1 MIVDLPEK
9 GARDIAQHAQTVYK
23 LNETEMESVRQRAAV
38 MIMARCQTIIELRQE
53 LGKKLMHEEAR
64 GNTLPG
70 E

>member
-1 MIVDLPEK
+1 
-9 GARDIAQHAQTVYK
+9 
-23 LNETEMESVRQRAAV
+23 MESVRQRAAV

-70 E
+70 EWPRIALFWRIFLLLVK